1 MKTIK
6 SEIWLIQRKGRTARH
21 REGKVLIQIYDPKN
35 FNTEGLLT
43 ELNDFRQIYSFL
55 IVIFDFT
62 DFTESIDGEKRV
74 VKRKLREFAKERN
87 VQAITIDNEEEL
99 YFIIKNIVQNPY
111 KE

>member
-1 MKTIK
+1 M
-6 SEIWLIQRKGRTARH
+6 IQRKGRTARH

-35 FNTEGLLT
+35 SNTEGLLT